1 MAGIGV
7 PLTDCLLL
15 EKEACGPHSPSS
27 DLRGQHGAQ
36 HGAQQASLGLCKDR
50 KPEPHL
56 GGVFGTPRMIQATS
70 KRVIKDGKKNLG
82 ERINVE

>member
-1 MAGIGV
+1 MMAGIGV

-15 EKEACGPHSPSS
+15 EKEACGPHSLSS

-36 HGAQQASLGLCKDR
+36 QASLGVCKDR

-70 KRVIKDGKKNLG
+70 KSVIKDGKKTLG